1 MTQPKHDFKV
11 PEHTLRAEA
20 REMHMA
26 KVAEDRKKWIKKE
39 KIENHHMKDD
49 LIGKI
54 YTIYSKR
61 GEDVPFGLGSKD
73 MESLK
78 KHYERL
84 SSQWVL

>member
-1 MTQPKHDFKV
+1 
-11 PEHTLRAEA
+11 
-20 REMHMA
+20 
-26 KVAEDRKKWIKKE
+26 
-39 KIENHHMKDD
+39 MKDD

-54 YTIYSKR
+54 YAIYSKR

>member
-1 MTQPKHDFKV
+1 MTQPNVKV

-26 KVAEDRKKWIKKE
+26 KFAEDRKKWIRKE
-39 KIENHHMKDD
+39 KIENQPMKDD
-49 LIGKI
+49 LIEKI
-54 YTIYSKR
+54 YAIYSKR
-61 GEDVPFGLGSKD
+61 GEEVPFCLGRED

-84 SSQWVL
+84 LSQWVL

>member
-26 KVAEDRKKWIKKE
+26 KVAEDRKKWIRKD
-39 KIENHHMKDD
+39 KIENQSKDD

-54 YTIYSKR
+54 YAIYSKR
-61 GEDVPFGLGSKD
+61 GEDVPFGLGSQD
-73 MESLK
+73 IESLK
-78 KHYERL
+78 KHHDRL
-84 SSQWVL
+84 LSQWVL